1 VPERLFVTVFTITFN
16 QRAKVLR
23 LADDLARQRYP
34 AYRFELVVLDDGSTD
49 GTSDALHGVAP
60 ELPYDLSV
68 LRREREGDYLSAKRW
83 NECIAAGAPTTRYSF
98 RSTTC
103 GFGRTSSTGTSA
115 GTAGDSWTL
124 VTGAK
129 FEVTKRPGILRAAG
143 APAWAAPMGR
153 PAS

>member
-1 VPERLFVTVFTITFN
+1 MPERLFVTVFTMTCN
-16 QRAKVLR
+16 QRAKALR

-34 AYRFELVVLDDGSTD
+34 AHRLELVVLDDGSTD

-83 NECIAAGAPTTRYSF
+83 NECIAAGAPTHQVL

-129 FEVTKRPGILRAAG
+129 LDPGDRRQVRG
-143 APAWAAPMGR
+143 
-153 PAS
+153 